1 VMKSKGYVLENV
13 YWMQKDENDKWLG
26 NDDGLFL

>member
-1 VMKSKGYVLENV
+1 MMKN
-13 YWMQKDENDKWLG
+13 ENDKWLG